1 MKILQVITSLNIGG
15 AEKLIVDMVPMYNQ
29 RGMQVDVLLFNGTNT
44 QFKTQ
49 LEEKHVKVYALST
62 SSKNI
67 YNPIN
72 IFKLIPILKKYD
84 IIHTHNTACQLYTAI
99 ANIFCNK
106 VLITTEHNVTN
117 RRRNWGWYKF
127 IDQWMY
133 RKYSAIICIS
143 DKAKDNLCNYIQ
155 TEHNIQ
161 TIYNGINLAN
171 YQLAEHN
178 ESSTNRKF
186 VIVMVAGFR
195 AQKDQDT
202 LIKAFQHL
210 PKDKYEL
217 WLVGDGVRRIDLERL
232 VDTLNLRQNVRFLG
246 NRNDIPNILKSSD
259 VIVMSSHYEGMSLS
273 SIEGM
278 AAGKPFVASDVPG
291 LHEITEGAGIL
302 FPHENDMMLADI
314 IIQLTSNRE
323 LYQQT
328 VRNCLQR
335 ASKYDI
341 RKTVQSYQNLYRNL
355 FDSSHQNC
363 H

>member
-1 MKILQVITSLNIGG
+1 MI
-15 AEKLIVDMVPMYNQ
+15 
-29 RGMQVDVLLFNGTNT
+29 
-44 QFKTQ
+44 
-49 LEEKHVKVYALST
+49 
-62 SSKNI
+62 
-67 YNPIN
+67 
-72 IFKLIPILKKYD
+72 
-84 IIHTHNTACQLYTAI
+84 
-99 ANIFCNK
+99 
-106 VLITTEHNVTN
+106 
-117 RRRNWGWYKF
+117 
-127 IDQWMY
+127 
-133 RKYSAIICIS
+133 
-143 DKAKDNLCNYIQ
+143 
-155 TEHNIQ
+155 
-161 TIYNGINLAN
+161 
-171 YQLAEHN
+171 
-178 ESSTNRKF
+178 
-186 VIVMVAGFR
+186 VAGFR

-217 WLVGDGVRRIDLERL
+217 WLVGDGIRRIDLERL

-302 FPHENDMMLADI
+302 FPHENHMMLAYI